1 MLAVPSPEVAELWT
15 PQGVTHTGVSPVGY
29 NAETAET
36 IYEYRFK
43 VHDEVT
49 NRKHNFRVLVDR
61 DTSKAQVEEM
71 VGNAFESWLIDVRL
85 KHNKPA
91 PTRAQRKEIGKILN
105 DIRVKRDRR
114 KGSSNNKINYKGLR

>member
-1 MLAVPSPEVAELWT
+1 MVAIPTPEIAELWT
-15 PQGVTHTGVSPVGY
+15 PQGVTHTGISPVGY

-36 IYEYRFK
+36 IYEYKFK

-91 PTRAQRKEIGKILN
+91 PHPCPEK
-105 DIRVKRDRR
+105 KR
-114 KGSSNNKINYKGLR
+114 